1 MCLCRRKNEYIDLGY
16 ENLALIFVN
25 TYART
30 LDSLKDGPV
39 NDGQMTYDGLTK
51 LGYKPYLFKDVKR
64 KRFKELMTTFLSAE
78 TKKLV
83 IYFTG
88 HGASVKDKNGA
99 AIIDSGED
107 SYRVNGDESDG
118 YDEAFVFR
126 DGIVLDDVV
135 LNLISTFNKS
145 KQLTII
151 TDSCHSGSICD
162 LDDNKDIL
170 TISAAHDK
178 EEAMQV
184 YFKKDKQTCGCFT
197 YYFWKYINENRDTKT
212 LIPLIN
218 EKLQKYKHQCRCN
231 HECDFIL

>member
-30 LDSLKDGPV
+30 LDSLKDGPI

-88 HGASVKDKNGA
+88 HGASVKDKNG
-99 AIIDSGED
+99 
-107 SYRVNGDESDG
+107 DESDG

-162 LDDNKDIL
+162 LDDFC
-170 TISAAHDK
+170 SS
-178 EEAMQV
+178 
-184 YFKKDKQTCGCFT
+184 
-197 YYFWKYINENRDTKT
+197 
-212 LIPLIN
+212 
-218 EKLQKYKHQCRCN
+218 
-231 HECDFIL
+231 

>member
-1 MCLCRRKNEYIDLGY
+1 MCLCRHKSEHIDLGY

-30 LDSLKDGPV
+30 LDSLKDGPI

-64 KRFKELMTTFLSAE
+64 KRFKELMTMFLSTE

-88 HGASVKDKNGA
+88 HGASVKDK
-99 AIIDSGED
+99 
-107 SYRVNGDESDG
+107 NGDESDG

-126 DGIVLDDVV
+126 DGIVLDDAV

-162 LDDNKDIL
+162 LDDNEDIL

-178 EEAMQV
+178 EEAIQV
-184 YFKKDKQTCGCFT
+184 YFKKDKLTCGCFT

-218 EKLQKYKHQCRCN
+218 QKLKKYKHQCQCN
-231 HECDFIL
+231 HDCDFIL